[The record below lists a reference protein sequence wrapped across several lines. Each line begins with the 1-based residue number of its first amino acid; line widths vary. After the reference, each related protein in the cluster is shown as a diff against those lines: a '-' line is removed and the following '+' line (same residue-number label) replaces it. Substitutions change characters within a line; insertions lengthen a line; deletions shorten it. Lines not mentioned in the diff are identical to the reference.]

1 MLRKIDRV
9 MFRVPSLPAAVA
21 YYRDVLGMKLVRQDS
36 RVANFKLSE
45 DSAELVL
52 HNDPDLPG
60 EAVYYLVDS
69 VRDLYKRREELKLTF
84 TAAPAAVSR
93 GYRAAVRDPFGT
105 VLLLLDRSTE
115 SAGASAIE
123 DAKTPGA
130 LFAGIETKVPV
141 RAEALIKVYESIG
154 RTADDLPYTPHFE
167 TLYKSYVA
175 QLGEPEPPRKE
186 VWRHLLNLR
195 KGGKLPKLGEA
206 RSKAPEVEPQEL
218 EKLREMLG
226 DDIGKRDRLP
236 YSDRFNTLVDE
247 FNKSQQRPLSPHL
260 VWRLVA
266 TLAK

>member
-21 YYRDVLGMKLVRQDS
+21 YYRDVLGMKLIRQDS
-36 RVANFKLSE
+36 RVANFRLSD

-60 EAVYYLVDS
+60 EAVYYLVDD
-69 VRDLYKRREELKLTF
+69 VRDLYRRREQLKLTF
-84 TAAPAAVSR
+84 TSAPAAVSR

-105 VLLLLDRSTE
+105 VLLLIDRTAE

-123 DAKTPGA
+123 DAKAPGA
-130 LFAGIETKVPV
+130 LFAGIESKVRVKP
-141 RAEALIKVYESIG
+141 EALIKAYESIG

-167 TLYKSYVA
+167 TLYRSYIA
-175 QLGEPEPPRKE
+175 QMGDPQPDRKE

-206 RSKAPEVEPQEL
+206 RSTAPQVAPEDLQNL
-218 EKLREMLG
+218 KEMLG

-236 YSDRFNTLVDE
+236 YSDRFDKLVDE
-247 FNKSQQRPLSPHL
+247 FNKTQQRPLSPHL